1 MWPLRRQKH
10 LCGETGKSCS
20 KKENTTLLRKIVP
33 CPRQTL
39 PWLGF

>member
-20 KKENTTLLRKIVP
+20 KKENMIYWDKRAVLMP
-33 CPRQTL
+33 EQ
-39 PWLGF
+39 GFA